1 MKRIILS
8 VLLLITALT
17 VVGCAGET
25 STTTRETLV
34 VGMEAGY
41 APFNWTV
48 DSQGAYTEAV
58 ALSGQNAFADGYDV
72 SIAKIIAE
80 ELGMDLVIKAIEWDG
95 LILSLVESQ
104 EIDLIIAGMSPTADR
119 ALTVDFTDEYYQSTH
134 VVVLRSDSIFV
145 NATSINDF
153 SGAKAIGQIQTIYDD
168 LIVQLAGATHENPLS
183 DVPTIITA
191 INQGTYDLTI
201 LELPVAMAVVETN
214 PNLTYID
221 FSGNNGFDIS
231 YEDSAVAIA
240 LRKGESELLAS
251 INQILATIST
261 EERETLMAE
270 AISRQP

>member
-1 MKRIILS
+1 MKRIILI
-8 VLLLITALT
+8 VLTLVIALV
-17 VVGCAGET
+17 VVGCTGET
-25 STTTRETLV
+25 STTTKETLI

-48 DSQGAYTEAV
+48 DEQGAFSEAV
-58 ALSGQNAFADGYDV
+58 AISGQNAFVDGYDV

-80 ELGMDLVIKAIEWDG
+80 ELDMDLVIKAVEWDG

-134 VVVLRSDSIFV
+134 VVVLKSDSVFA

-153 SGAKAIGQIQTIYDD
+153 SGARAVGQIQTIYDD
-168 LIVQLAGATHENPLS
+168 LIVQLAGAVHENPLS

-214 PNLTYID
+214 PALTYIEFD
-221 FSGNNGFDIS
+221 ENNGFDIS

-240 LRKGESELLAS
+240 LRKGESELLLA
-251 INQILATIST
+251 INQILATISS
-261 EERETLMAE
+261 EERENLMAD
-270 AISRQP
+270 AITRQP